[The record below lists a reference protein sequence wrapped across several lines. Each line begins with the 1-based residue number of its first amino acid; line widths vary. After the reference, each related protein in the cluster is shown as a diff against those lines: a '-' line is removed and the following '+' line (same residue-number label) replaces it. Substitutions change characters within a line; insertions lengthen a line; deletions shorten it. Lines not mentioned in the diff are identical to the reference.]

1 MSSLGLLTRCIAAI
15 SDGGVVVTTKDA
27 LLQQVKAGI
36 REISSDETQRR
47 LATEPDLLL
56 IDVREADEVATGAIR
71 GAKHLPRGFL
81 ELKIEALE
89 HRRDRPLILYCAG
102 GNRSALAAK
111 SLMEMG
117 YTQVCSMTGGFTA
130 WKNAGLPWAV
140 EPQLSA
146 AQKIRYSRHLMLPE
160 VGEEG
165 QKRLLGAKVLLVGAG
180 GLGAPAAFYLGA
192 AGIGTLG
199 IVDPDVVDVS
209 NLQRQIIHRERDAGV
224 PKVDSVERALRDL
237 NPDVKVVKYQE
248 RLSSANIMRILD
260 DGWEVVVDG
269 CDNFQTR
276 YLINDACVFR
286 SLPNVHGSVFQF
298 EGQASVFAP
307 VLGGPCYRCLYPEP
321 PPPGMAPSC
330 GEAGVIG
337 ALPGII
343 GTIQAMEALKLVLG
357 RGQPLVGR
365 LMQYDALEMK
375 WREMKL
381 RPDPKCP
388 VCGPEASIKALID
401 YEAFCRVRG

>member
-1 MSSLGLLTRCIAAI
+1 M
-15 SDGGVVVTTKDA
+15 VTTKDA
-27 LLQQVKAGI
+27 LLQQVKTQI
-36 REISSDETQRR
+36 REISGEEAHARWR
-47 LATEPDLLL
+47 EAPEALWL
-56 IDVREADEVATGAIR
+56 DVREADEVATGVIQR
-71 GAKHLPRGFL
+71 SVHIPRGFL
-81 ELKIEALE
+81 ELKIEGVE
-89 HRRDRPLILYCAG
+89 PRRDREVIVYCAG
-102 GNRSALAAK
+102 GNRSALAVK
-111 SLMEMG
+111 SLLEMG
-117 YTQVCSMTGGFTA
+117 YTRVASLKGGFTA
-130 WKNAGLPWAV
+130 WKDAGLPWVV
-140 EPQLSA
+140 EPRLTA
-146 AQKIRYSRHLMLPE
+146 AQKIRYSRHLMLPQ

-192 AGIGTLG
+192 AGVGTLG
-199 IVDPDVVDVS
+199 VVDPDVVDVS
-209 NLQRQIIHRERDAGV
+209 NLQRQIIHREQDAGL
-224 PKVDSVERALRDL
+224 PKVESVVRALFDL
-237 NPDVKVVKYQE
+237 NPDVKVVPYQE

-260 DGWEVVVDG
+260 EGWDVVVDG

-276 YLINDACVFR
+276 YLINDACVLR
-286 SLPNVHGSVFQF
+286 KVPNVHGSVFQF

-357 RGQPLVGR
+357 KGQPLVGR

-375 WREMKL
+375 WRELKL

-388 VCGPEASIKALID
+388 LCGPEATIKGLID
-401 YEAFCRVRG
+401 YEAFCRVNA